1 MKPKAKATD
10 KAPNNPQ
17 GRARIEAAN
26 RARQEGQEELKRRQR
41 DGSAARKA

>member
-1 MKPKAKATD
+1 MKPKATD

-26 RARQEGQEELKRRQR
+26 RARKERQEELKRRQR
-41 DGSAARKA
+41 DGAAAKKA